1 MFGGLR
7 AFKRTLLLCLAL
19 SLLAV
24 APGSAQALQ
33 VSMGDSYSSGEG
45 AGKYD
50 TATKLVVG
58 NGCHRTGRAWPRLLG
73 VPKEAHLACSG
84 AKTIDFFTSHKR
96 GPDAT
101 SQLDRL
107 RALAAAHSISRV
119 FVTIGGNDLGFS
131 RIFKACIVPLDSCLD
146 QMDEKELPRLHR
158 VVRPDVI
165 GALIATSQAAGGAE
179 VLLVGYPDLIPANRK
194 AIGCGWWLSN
204 EEAKRV
210 RRLQVEV
217 DSTLLRAAQAAGAV
231 YVSIRGAL
239 EGHELCSDEP
249 WVNWVKNVTSPFLQE
264 KGHPT
269 SPGQKAMARAVE
281 RALDTGAGPPA
292 AHLCRHRL
300 AALDRLGLP
309 AC

>member
-7 AFKRTLLLCLAL
+7 AFRCALSICLAL
-19 SLLAV
+19 LLLAV
-24 APGSAQALQ
+24 AAGPAQALQ

-45 AGKYD
+45 AGRYD
-50 TATKLVVG
+50 AATKLVVG
-58 NGCHRTGRAWPRLLG
+58 NGCHRTSRAWPRLLG

-107 RALAAAHSISRV
+107 RMLAAAQPISRV

-131 RIFKACIVPLDSCLD
+131 RIFRACVVPWDSCLD
-146 QMDEKELPRLHR
+146 RMDEKELPRLR
-158 VVRPDVI
+158 GIVRPKVI
-165 GALIATSQAAGGAE
+165 GAMRATSQAAGGAQ
-179 VLLVGYPDLIPANRK
+179 VLLVGYPDLIPANRNPV
-194 AIGCGWWLSN
+194 GCGWWLSDP
-204 EEAKRV
+204 EAKRV

-217 DSTLLRAAQAAGAV
+217 DATLFQAARAAGVA

-239 EGHELCSDEP
+239 EDHELCSDDP
-249 WVNWVKNVTSPFLQE
+249 WVNWVKNLTSPFVPE

-281 RALDTGAGPPA
+281 RALIATARPA
-292 AHLCRHRL
+292 P
-300 AALDRLGLP
+300 GL
-309 AC
+309 